1 MAKWHD
7 NNNDMIKKKEGW
19 TIWSCIQD
27 QLFVCVCV
35 CCLIVIIRNSMNDM
49 LGSLKIAAE

>member
-7 NNNDMIKKKEGW
+7 NNNDIIKKKRGGQVGHAFK
-19 TIWSCIQD
+19 TI
-27 QLFVCVCV
+27 CVCG
-35 CCLIVIIRNSMNDM
+35 LIVIIRKTSMNDM

>member
-7 NNNDMIKKKEGW
+7 NNNDMIKKRGVDNLVMHSRP
-19 TIWSCIQD
+19 T
-27 QLFVCVCV
+27 LCVCV
-35 CCLIVIIRNSMNDM
+35 CCLIVIIRKTSMNDM